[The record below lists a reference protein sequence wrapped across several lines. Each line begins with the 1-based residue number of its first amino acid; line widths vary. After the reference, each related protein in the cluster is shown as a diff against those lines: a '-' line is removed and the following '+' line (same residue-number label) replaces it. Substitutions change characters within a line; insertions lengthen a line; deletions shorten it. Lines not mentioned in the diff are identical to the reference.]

1 MSFRNRITGESIKR
15 VIVGSW
21 DVGHI
26 DVHYLRARVNT
37 TMERQVSIAEAEHV
51 DVMYVT

>member
-1 MSFRNRITGESIKR
+1 MSFRNRESIKR

-37 TMERQVSIAEAEHV
+37 MMRCQMSIVEEVCV
-51 DVMYVT
+51 DVMYVTQK